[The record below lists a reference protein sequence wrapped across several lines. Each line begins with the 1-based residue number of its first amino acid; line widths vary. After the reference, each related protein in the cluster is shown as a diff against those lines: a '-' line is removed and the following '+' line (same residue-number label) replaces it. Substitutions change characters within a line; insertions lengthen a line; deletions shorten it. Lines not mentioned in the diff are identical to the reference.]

1 MSRYRLAQALEFSD
15 VVAAV
20 RFAYEYADVINEGAM
35 PNVHFLARL
44 KADEEP
50 IRAFLSLPPR
60 DHLVFD
66 EDGLVEHIS
75 FRTLVELCRS

>member
-20 RFAYEYADVINEGAM
+20 RFAYEYADMINEGAV
-35 PNVHFLARL
+35 PNVHFARL

-50 IRAFLSLPPR
+50 IRAFLSLPPH

-66 EDGLVEHIS
+66 ENGLIEHIN
-75 FRTLVELCRS
+75 FCTLIELCRS